1 LKIKLKEKLQHI
13 IQELNIQLQDE
24 CLLTEAASGAYACTP
39 VLGALAGAEVHAFA
53 RDSKYG
59 SAGECIKEV
68 QSLAELCGV
77 SDRIHFHT
85 EKNEMPWERA
95 TVITNSGALRPL
107 DSAVLERVS
116 ASCRIPLMFESWEF
130 RAQDLDLDFC
140 KLKGIR
146 VAGTNERH
154 PQTDV
159 FGYLGDLVVRL
170 IQDAKQTPYRNKFIV
185 VSNNDFTPYLCKP
198 LVSMSA
204 AVGVYCPLEYK
215 SEIENLGATYLG
227 DWNST
232 EIPNDWK
239 STSAVIYTASPFS
252 ENLWGTFPLLNFNI
266 WKTLS
271 SPLFLRFAG
280 DVREADLVQ
289 HEINF
294 HPENVPAGHMGILP
308 SAIGWD
314 PIIRL
319 QAGSLKVAELMKTN
333 EAHYNNF
340 ELAQYL

>member
-1 LKIKLKEKLQHI
+1 MKEKLQHI
-13 IQELNIQLQDE
+13 IQDLNIQLEGDSV
-24 CLLTEAASGAYACTP
+24 LTEAASEAYACTP
-39 VLGALAGAEVHAFA
+39 VLAALAGAEVHAFA

-59 SAGECIKEV
+59 TATDCINEV
-68 QSLAELCGV
+68 QALAELCGV
-77 SDRIHFHT
+77 SGRIHFHT

-95 TVITNSGALRPL
+95 TVITNSGKLRPL
-107 DSAVLERVS
+107 DSTILERIS
-116 ASCRIPLMFESWEF
+116 SSCRIPLMFEAWEF
-130 RAQDLDLDFC
+130 RSQDLDLDFC

-146 VAGTNERH
+146 VAGTNEKH
-154 PQTDV
+154 PQVDV

-198 LVSMSA
+198 LVNMSVG
-204 AVGVYCPLEYK
+204 VGVYCPLEYK
-215 SEIENLGATYLG
+215 SKIENLGATYLG
-227 DWNST
+227 DWNAT
-232 EIPNDWK
+232 EIPDVWK
-239 STSAVIYTASPFS
+239 SAAAMIYTGSPFS
-252 ENLWGTFPLLNFNI
+252 ENLWGNFPLLNFNV
-266 WKTLS
+266 WKSLN
-271 SPLFLRFAG
+271 SPLLLRFAG
-280 DVREADLVQ
+280 DVGEADLIQ

-294 HPENVPAGHMGILP
+294 HPENIPAGHMGILP

-333 EAHYNNF
+333 ESIFNNF

>member
-1 LKIKLKEKLQHI
+1 MKEKLQHI

-59 SAGECIKEV
+59 STRECIKEV
-68 QSLAELCGV
+68 QTLAELCGV

-85 EKNEMPWERA
+85 VKNEMPWERA

-140 KLKGIR
+140 KSKGIR

-154 PQTDV
+154 AQTDV

-271 SPLFLRFAG
+271 SPLLLRFAG
-280 DVREADLVQ
+280 DVREADLFQ

-333 EAHYNNF
+333 EVIYNNF

>member
-1 LKIKLKEKLQHI
+1 MKFKLKEKLQHI
-13 IQELNIQLQDE
+13 IQDLNIQLQNE
-24 CLLTEAASGAYACTP
+24 CVLTEAASGAYSCTP
-39 VLGALAGAEVHAFA
+39 ILAALAGADVHAFA

-59 SAGECIKEV
+59 SARESINEV
-68 QSLAELCGV
+68 QALAEQCGV
-77 SDRIHFHT
+77 SNSIHFHI

-95 TVITNSGALRPL
+95 TVVTNSGALRPL

-116 ASCRIPLMFESWEF
+116 ASCRIPLMFEAWEF
-130 RAQDLDLDFC
+130 RSQDLDLDFC
-140 KLKGIR
+140 KSKGIR

-154 PQTDV
+154 PQVDV
-159 FGYLGDLVVRL
+159 FGYLGDMVVRL
-170 IQDAKQTPYRNKFIV
+170 IQEAKQTPYRNKFIV

-198 LVSMSA
+198 LVSMSE

-215 SEIENLGATYLG
+215 NEIENLGATYLG
-227 DWNST
+227 DWNSA
-232 EIPNDWK
+232 EIPDDWK
-239 STSAVIYTASPFS
+239 SASAVIYTGSPFS

-271 SPLFLRFAG
+271 SPLLLRFAG

-289 HEINF
+289 YEINF
-294 HPENVPAGHMGILP
+294 HQENVPAGHMGILP
-308 SAIGWD
+308 SDIGWD

-333 EAHYNNF
+333 EVIYNNF